1 MHILDPD
8 YIVPQPLVPQYN
20 FDHHAKSRDMTSHRP
35 LVWRAFVL
43 PIFGPKVQAE
53 AKILR
58 ALKIAKIKEKMMTFF
73 KLLGLAE
80 KRSIFYRNI

>member
-1 MHILDPD
+1 MHILDPG
-8 YIVPQPLVPQYN
+8 YIVPQPPVPQYN

-35 LVWRAFVL
+35 LVL
-43 PIFGPKVQAE
+43 PIFGPKVKAE

-58 ALKIAKIKEKMMTFF
+58 ALKRAKIKEKMMTFF

>member
-58 ALKIAKIKEKMMTFF
+58 ALKIAWIKEKMTFF

-80 KRSIFYRNI
+80 KRNIFYRNI